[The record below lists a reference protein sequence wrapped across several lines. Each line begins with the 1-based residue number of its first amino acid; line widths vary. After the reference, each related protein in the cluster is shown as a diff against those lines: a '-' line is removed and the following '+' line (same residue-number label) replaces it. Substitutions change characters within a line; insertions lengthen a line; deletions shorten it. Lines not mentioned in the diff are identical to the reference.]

1 MRKGKIQGQFE
12 ILIENL
18 EALSFVL
25 YYINDQP
32 PTSAIRS
39 DSVPTLSHR
48 NGLGHYMKS

>member
-32 PTSAIRS
+32 PTSAIRFCTRH
-39 DSVPTLSHR
+39 DWQKMPARVT
-48 NGLGHYMKS
+48 